1 MKSNSLIVNPFTIYS
16 IAWIIVIVIYSFGW
30 SNLYPKLSVEYIIF
44 LTATII
50 ISFILGIYTYNK
62 KIFSF
67 NLNAKTNYKGCRRII
82 FIIIFLFLIECLFA
96 RSIPI
101 LASLSETKDVTYTE
115 FGLPII
121 HVLVVNGISLCCLY
135 SYYGYL
141 NTDNKYDKKNHLKN
155 VLLSLIPFFLMFNRG
170 ATMICI
176 TGCVFLYL
184 MKAKSLKKVFTK
196 LLIFAFSILFIFG
209 WLGNLRSSTDGSSN
223 LILQVGQATE
233 SFKESPIPHEFFWS
247 YIYISSPL
255 ANAQNIVNKNKNI
268 QLDTNSLLKFFIY
281 EQCPQIISKRLETG
295 ISISQKKPNL
305 IVDQL
310 TVCSVYGKGYQY
322 IGWGGPILMFIFMII
337 FTLFNILLIHKK
349 SIYHTL
355 CVAFL
360 CALNLMNIFDNM
372 FIFMGV
378 VPQVLILILISRL
391 KISWNG
397 KNIANILHI

>member
-1 MKSNSLIVNPFTIYS
+1 M
-16 IAWIIVIVIYSFGW
+16 VIYSFGW
-30 SNLYPKLSVEYIIF
+30 SNLYPKLSAEYILF
-44 LTATII
+44 LISTII
-50 ISFILGIYTYNK
+50 ISFILGIHTYNT

-67 NLNAKTNYKGCRRII
+67 NINIKTNYKGCRRII
-82 FIIIFLFLIECLFA
+82 FIIIFLFIIECFFA

-101 LASLSETKDVTYTE
+101 LASLSEIKDVTYTE

-141 NTDNKYDKKNHLKN
+141 SANNKYEKKNHLKN
-155 VLLSLIPFFLMFNRG
+155 VALSFIPFFLMFNRG

-184 MKAKSLKKVFTK
+184 MKAKSLKKVFTR
-196 LLIFAFSILFIFG
+196 LLIFAIAILYIFG
-209 WLGNLRSSTDGSSN
+209 LLGNLRSSVDGSSN

-233 SFKESPIPHEFFWS
+233 SFKESSIPHEFFWS

-255 ANAQNIVNKNKNI
+255 ANAQNIANNNKNI
-268 QLDTNSLLKFFIY
+268 QLDTNDLLNFIIY
-281 EQCPQIISKRLETG
+281 EQSPQIISKRLG
-295 ISISQKKPNL
+295 NGSSISQRKPNL

-310 TVCSVYGKGYQY
+310 TVCSVYGTGYQY
-322 IGWGGPILMFIFMII
+322 IGWGGPILMFLFMI
-337 FTLFNILLIHKK
+337 FFLLFNILLIPKN
-349 SIYHTL
+349 SVYHTL

-391 KISWNG
+391 KISWKG
-397 KNIANILHI
+397 KNISSILHI